1 MFELQNKDGY
11 VMWNIRP
18 DGVERQC
25 ILYRNGVE
33 IDPMDPIDD
42 AYDVLSSFYEFVYNN
57 LPAENR
63 SIYLNNLP
71 IWLELGHSMSKY

>member
-11 VMWNIRP
+11 IMWNIRP
-18 DGVERQC
+18 DGIDRQC

-33 IDPMDPIDD
+33 IDPMDTSED
-42 AYDVLSSFYEFVYNN
+42 LSYILSAFYQFVFDN
-57 LPAENR
+57 LPTENR

-71 IWLELGHSMSKY
+71 MWLCCIV